1 MRPESTPVANKKTE
15 TKQQGENMNSISAR
29 IPVFLLIAVLGTH
42 VTSVGAEKPL
52 ASPQMIRAIADE
64 ISGEIAYRYTVR
76 ISEFDRIQA
85 NQGWHDA
92 AVWIKGELENM
103 GYTDAVIEGWPANG
117 STRYYTYKAPIGWR
131 AKRAELWMI
140 EPRRERLCSFEE
152 IPLTLVKHS
161 GSGRAETELVD
172 VGEGVR
178 EEAYKGKDVKGKIV
192 LSTGASGGVMR
203 EACQKRGAVGVITY
217 FAPDVRPGYP
227 QMIRYTAF
235 WPTWEERDKLGF
247 GFNVSKNQGAALK
260 RMLEEGQ
267 KVVLK
272 AEVETEFFE
281 TRVETLSVSLRG
293 TDEPEKEVMIVGHL
307 CHPSPSANDNG
318 SGSAGMLEIARALK
332 RLVDTGAIPAP
343 RRTIRF
349 LWVPEFMG
357 TVPYIKAHLDRT
369 RNTLAAVNCDMI
381 GEDLHKTGGTFN
393 IVATPDSLPSYL
405 NDVVVNFTRAID
417 GLSLRSMNGSDHPFV
432 WNREPFSGGSDHY
445 LFNDG
450 ALKVPSVMFNHGDT
464 FHHTSLDTPDKV
476 DPSELRRVCVI
487 ALGSVYYLAN
497 AQRAEAEDMA
507 RLVARNG
514 AGRLAAEASDA
525 LEAILGAGDAAALY
539 QAYSQA
545 LNVVGRSLVREKQAV
560 VSTAVFTLER
570 DYSAKAAAWT
580 APLDALAAAY
590 KTMAGRTHKE
600 ACAALK
606 IKPEP
611 PKLSPEQ
618 IAWSRVIPVR
628 NPDFVCPLE
637 LDYLIEKLGAGAM
650 ERLKLQDYAEYE
662 AINFADGRRSIYD
675 ITQAVAAEYGPQ
687 NLRDVSEFFSV
698 LAEAGLFSLKK

>member
-1 MRPESTPVANKKTE
+1 MIPKNAVIIVA
-15 TKQQGENMNSISAR
+15 
-29 IPVFLLIAVLGTH
+29 LLILAPAVAVSTA
-42 VTSVGAEKPL
+42 GAEKSL
-52 ASPQMIRAIADE
+52 ASPQVIRAIIDE
-64 ISGEIAYRYTVR
+64 VSGEIAYRYTVR

-85 NQGWHDA
+85 NAGWHEA
-92 AVWIKGELENM
+92 ALWIKGELERM
-103 GYTDAVIEGWPANG
+103 GYTDALIEGWPSNG
-117 STRYYTYKAPIGWR
+117 STWYYTFKAPIGWR
-131 AKRAELWMI
+131 AKRAELWMLQ
-140 EPRRERLCSFEE
+140 PRRERLCSYEE

-161 GSGRAETELVD
+161 GSGHVETELVD
-172 VGEGVR
+172 VGPGVG
-178 EEAYKGKDVKGKIV
+178 EDAYKGRDVKGKIV
-192 LSTGASGGVMR
+192 LSTGASGEVMR
-203 EACQKRGAVGVITY
+203 EACQKRGAAGVITY
-217 FAPDVRPGYP
+217 FPPDVRPGYP

-235 WPTWEERDKLGF
+235 WPRWEERDRLGV

-272 AEVETEFFE
+272 ADVDTEFFE
-281 TRVETLSVSLRG
+281 TKVEALSVSLRG

-307 CHPSPSANDNG
+307 CHPSPSANDNA

-332 RLVDTGAIPAP
+332 RLVDTGAVPAP

-349 LWVPEFMG
+349 LWIPEFNG

-369 RNTLAAVNCDMI
+369 RNTLAAINCDMI
-381 GEDLHKTGGTFN
+381 GEDLHKTGGAFN
-393 IVATPDSLPSYL
+393 IVATPASLPSYL

-417 GLSLRSMNGSDHPFV
+417 GLNLRSMNGSDHPFV
-432 WNREPFSGGSDHY
+432 WNLEPFSGGSDHY

-476 DPSELRRVCVI
+476 DPSELRRVSVI
-487 ALGSVYYLAN
+487 ALESVYFLAG
-497 AQRAEAEDMA
+497 AQRAEAEAVA

-539 QAYSQA
+539 QTYSQA
-545 LNVVGRSLVREKQAV
+545 LNVIGRSQAREKQAV
-560 VSTAVFTLER
+560 LSTAIFTPEK
-570 DYSAKAAAWT
+570 DYPAKAAAWME
-580 APLDALAAAY
+580 PLDVLAASY
-590 KTMAGRTHKE
+590 KNSASRVFRE

-606 IKPEP
+606 IKPEL
-611 PKLSPEQ
+611 PKPSADK
-618 IAWSRVIPVR
+618 IAWSKVVPVR
-628 NPDFVCPLE
+628 SPDFVCPLLE
-637 LDYLIEKLGAGAM
+637 LDYLIEKLGAGVM

-662 AINFADGRRSIYD
+662 AVNFADGRRSIHE

-687 NLRDVSEFFSV
+687 NIRDVAEFFSV

>member
-1 MRPESTPVANKKTE
+1 MTA
-15 TKQQGENMNSISAR
+15 
-29 IPVFLLIAVLGTH
+29 
-42 VTSVGAEKPL
+42 VGAEKPL
-52 ASPQMIRAIADE
+52 GSPQTVRVIADE
-64 ISGEIAYRYTVR
+64 VSGEIAYRYTVR

-85 NQGWHDA
+85 NAGWHDA
-92 AVWIKGELENM
+92 ALWIKTELESM
-103 GYTDAVIEGWPANG
+103 GYTDAVIEGWPSNG
-117 STRYYTYKAPIGWR
+117 SIRYYTYKAPIGWR
-131 AKRAELWMI
+131 AKRAELWMLQ
-140 EPRRERLCSFEE
+140 PRRERLCSFEE

-161 GSGRAETELVD
+161 GSGHMETELVD
-172 VGEGVR
+172 VGPGVG
-178 EEAYKGKDVKGKIV
+178 EEAYKGKEVRGKIV
-192 LSTGASGGVMR
+192 LSTGASGEVMR
-203 EACQKRGAVGVITY
+203 EACQKRGAAGVITY

-235 WPTWEERDKLGF
+235 WPSWEERDKLGF

-260 RMLEEGQ
+260 RMLDEGG

-272 AEVETEFFE
+272 ADVDTEFFE
-281 TRVETLSVSLRG
+281 TKVETLSVSLRG
-293 TDEPEKEVMIVGHL
+293 TVEPEKEVMIVGHL

-318 SGSAGMLEIARALK
+318 SGSAGMLEIARILK

-369 RNTLAAVNCDMI
+369 RNTLAAINCDMI
-381 GEDLHKTGGTFN
+381 GEDLHKTGGMFN
-393 IVATPDSLPSYL
+393 IVATPDSLPSFL
-405 NDVVVNFTRAID
+405 SDVVVNFARAIEA
-417 GLSLRSMNGSDHPFV
+417 LNLRSLNGSDHPFV

-476 DPSELRRVCVI
+476 DPSELRRVCAI
-487 ALGSVYYLAN
+487 AFGSVHYLAN

-525 LEAILGAGDAAALY
+525 FEAILGAGDAAALY
-539 QAYSQA
+539 QTYSQA
-545 LNVVGRSLVREKQAV
+545 LNVIGRSLAREKQAV
-560 VSTAVFTLER
+560 LSTAVFTPDR
-570 DYSAKAAAWT
+570 DYRAQAAAWT
-580 APLDALAAAY
+580 APLDALAVSY
-590 KTMAGRTHKE
+590 KTSAGRILKE
-600 ACAALK
+600 GSAARK
-606 IKPEP
+606 IKPEL
-611 PKLSPEQ
+611 PKLSADE
-618 IAWSRVIPVR
+618 ISWSKVVPVR
-628 NPDFVCPLE
+628 SPDFVCPLE
-637 LDYLIEKLGAGAM
+637 LDYLIEKLGAGVM

-662 AINFADGRRSIYD
+662 AVNFADGRRSIYD
-675 ITQAVAAEYGPQ
+675 ITKAVAAEYGPQ
-687 NLRDVSEFFSV
+687 NIRDVSEFFSV

>member
-1 MRPESTPVANKKTE
+1 MTRRN
-15 TKQQGENMNSISAR
+15 
-29 IPVFLLIAVLGTH
+29 LLAMVSLMIVVLG
-42 VTSVGAEKPL
+42 GAKIASAAERPL
-52 ASPQMIRAIADE
+52 ASSQFIRAIADE
-64 ISGEIAYRYTVR
+64 VSGEIAFRNTVR

-103 GYTDAVIEGWPANG
+103 GYTDALIEGWPSNG
-117 STRYYTYKAPIGWR
+117 STRYYTYKTPIGWR
-131 AKRAELWMI
+131 AKRAELWMTS
-140 EPRRERLCSFEE
+140 PQRERLCSFEE

-161 GSGRAETELVD
+161 GSGHIEAELVD
-172 VGEGVR
+172 VGPGTG
-178 EEAYKGKDVKGKIV
+178 EAAYGGKEVQGKIV
-192 LSTGASGGVMR
+192 LSTGASGEVMR
-203 EACQKRGAVGVITY
+203 EACQKRGAAGVITY

-235 WPTWEERDKLGF
+235 WPGWEERDKLGF

-260 RMLEEGQ
+260 RLLDEGQ

-272 AEVETEFFE
+272 ADVDTEFFE
-281 TRVETLSVSLRG
+281 TKIETLSVSFRG
-293 TDEPEKEVMIVGHL
+293 TDEPEKEVLIIGHL

-332 RLVDTGAIPAP
+332 RLVDAGAIPAP

-369 RNTLAAVNCDMI
+369 RNTLAAINCDMI

-405 NDVVVNFTRAID
+405 NDVVVNFVRSID
-417 GLSLRSMNGSDHPFV
+417 ALNLRSVNGTDHPFV
-432 WNREPFSGGSDHY
+432 WNRQPFGGGSDHY

-476 DPSELRRVCVI
+476 DPSELRRVCAIGLAV
-487 ALGSVYYLAN
+487 AHYLAG

-507 RLVARNG
+507 WLITRNG

-525 LEAILGAGDAAALY
+525 IEAIWGEGDAAALSR
-539 QAYSQA
+539 AYGQA
-545 LNVVGRSLVREKQAV
+545 LNVIEHSLAREMRAV
-560 VSTAVFTLER
+560 ASTAVFTPDK
-570 DYSAKAAAWT
+570 DYQAKAAAW
-580 APLDALAAAY
+580 AEPLDALALSY
-590 KTMAGRTHKE
+590 RNSAGRVFKA
-600 ACAALK
+600 ACAAQK

-611 PKLSPEQ
+611 PKLSTEE
-618 IAWSRVIPVR
+618 IAWSKVIPVR
-628 NPDFVCPLE
+628 SSEFVCPLQP
-637 LDYLIEKLGAGAM
+637 DYLVEKSGGGVIE
-650 ERLKLQDYAEYE
+650 RIKLQGYAAYE
-662 AINFADGRRSIYD
+662 AINFADGRRSVFD
-675 ITQAVAAEYGPQ
+675 IAQAVAAEYGNQ
-687 NLRDVSEFFSV
+687 NIKDVADFFGV